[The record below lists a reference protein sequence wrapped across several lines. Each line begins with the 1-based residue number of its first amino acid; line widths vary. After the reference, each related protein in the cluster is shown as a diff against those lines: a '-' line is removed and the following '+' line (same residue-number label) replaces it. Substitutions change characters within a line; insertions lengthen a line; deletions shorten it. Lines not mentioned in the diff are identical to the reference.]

1 MGATRHVRGSALKV
15 VCITALEAAVIIA
28 VLHAWVI
35 VQGDVM
41 HLAQEVVREVVR
53 DRQKAIAAH
62 VKENV

>member
-1 MGATRHVRGSALKV
+1 MKV
-15 VCITALEAAVIIA
+15 VCITAMEAAVIIA
-28 VLHAWVI
+28 VLPAWVI

>member
-41 HLAQEVVREVVR
+41 HLAQEVVR